1 MKKLTSFLV
10 ILILAASVFLVAP
23 ASSDYSNHFTLIEA
37 YWGTDQPIEVSP
49 RDVATLT
56 VVLRY
61 EKSYTFSNLK
71 AVLSLPS
78 GFEAVGG
85 DSKVRVQYA
94 GPISIGSLI
103 QLGFP
108 VFITDDVEKGNYRA
122 NLELEYYI
130 SKLLIPKEEIE
141 IKFEVTGK
149 PSIGIRALND
159 SVYEGKQ
166 ELLVEVSNE
175 GDAALHNLE
184 ITGAYSSGVSVELV
198 GDEFLGSL
206 DTGDNIT
213 VSMLINVPTGMKGMN
228 LPLTV
233 EFSYLGPKN
242 TVYIFSDTLQV
253 PVKPSSPISALT
265 LDLDTRELSIG
276 KSSKVLLELQNVGDD
291 DLSEISLT
299 LSPDNILKIFGP
311 MILHIDRLKAGEE
324 MKIETEV
331 YIPSIT
337 IAPTGSITIMTTY
350 FDEDSWLSQSETHQL
365 TVLLR
370 GLIEISLTDFAV
382 IPSTPRSGSPF
393 SITVTI
399 TNIGTS
405 TAYAAYAVADLEGL
419 PLSTFGPR
427 STYIGN
433 IETNLPTT
441 FTVNLLVGNTTET
454 SMKLPVTLR
463 FMDNLRSL
471 DNVTFEIPI
480 DVLGPSTS
488 GSSSPAG
495 SGIGTFLG
503 VPGLGIFIAVAIVA
517 VAAAII
523 WKWRKK

>member
-10 ILILAASVFLVAP
+10 ILILAVSVSLVAP
-23 ASSDYSNHFTLIEA
+23 ASSGSPDDFRLIEA

-49 RDVATLT
+49 GDVATLT

-61 EKSYTFSNLK
+61 ESSWSFSNLK
-71 AVLSLPS
+71 ADLSLPE
-78 GFEAVGG
+78 GLEAVG
-85 DSKVRVQYA
+85 DTTVHYA

-103 QLGFP
+103 ELRFP
-108 VFITDDVEKGNYRA
+108 VFITEDVEKGKYKA
-122 NLELEYYI
+122 VLTVEYYI
-130 SKLLIPKEEIE
+130 SRYVIPKEELE
-141 IKFEVTGK
+141 IRFEVTGK
-149 PSIGIRALND
+149 PSIDIRALND
-159 SVYEGKQ
+159 TVYEGKQ

-184 ITGAYSSGVSVELV
+184 ITGVYSSGVSLELV

-213 VSMLINVPTGMKGMN
+213 VSMLINVPAGMKGMN

-233 EFSYLGPKN
+233 EFRYLGPKN
-242 TVYIFSDTLQV
+242 TLYMFSETLLV

-276 KSSKVLLELQNVGDD
+276 KSSKVYIELMNVGDD

-299 LSPDNILKIFGP
+299 LSPDNILKVFGP
-311 MILHIDRLKAGEE
+311 MILHIDRLKPGEE

-331 YIPSIT
+331 YIPSTT

-350 FDEDSWLSQSETHQL
+350 FDEDAWLSQSETHQL

-405 TAYAAYAVADLEGL
+405 TAYAAYAASDLEGL
-419 PLSTFGPR
+419 PLSTFGPK

-441 FTVNLLVGNTTET
+441 FTVNLQVGNTTNT
-454 SMKLPVTLR
+454 SITLPVTLR
-463 FMDNLRSL
+463 YMDNLRSL
-471 DNVTFEIPI
+471 HNITFQIPI

-488 GSSSPAG
+488 GSSSQERP
-495 SGIGTFLG
+495 GIGTFLG
-503 VPGLGIFIAVAIVA
+503 VPGLGIFIVVAIVA
-517 VAAAII
+517 VAVAII
-523 WKWRKK
+523 WRWRKKRE